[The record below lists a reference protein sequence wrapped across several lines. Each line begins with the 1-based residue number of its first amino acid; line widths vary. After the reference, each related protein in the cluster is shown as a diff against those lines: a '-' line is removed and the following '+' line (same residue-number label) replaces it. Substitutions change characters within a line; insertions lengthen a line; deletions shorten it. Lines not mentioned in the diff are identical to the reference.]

1 MSIIFWVLS
10 VVAGAIIVFGAY
22 ALLTK
27 FVFNKVIVNKWLLLA
42 VSLIFLGVGF
52 FLVANTWLKIV
63 LEAIGIIILF
73 WFFDVYTNGNP
84 RIKKEKKI
92 VIKAKPKPN
101 RVKNNK
107 K

>member
-1 MSIIFWVLS
+1 MNIIFWVLS
-10 VVAGAIIVFGAY
+10 VVAGAIIVFGSY

-27 FVFNKVIVNKWLLLA
+27 FVFNKVIVNKWILLA
-42 VSLIFLGVGF
+42 VSLIFLGLGF
-52 FLVANTWLKIV
+52 FLVTNTWLKIAF
-63 LEAIGIIILF
+63 EGIGIIILF

-92 VIKAKPKPN
+92 VIKAKAKPN

>member
-73 WFFDVYTNGNP
+73 WFFDCY
-84 RIKKEKKI
+84 KS
-92 VIKAKPKPN
+92 
-101 RVKNNK
+101 
-107 K
+107 

>member
-27 FVFNKVIVNKWLLLA
+27 FVFNKVIVNKWILLA

-92 VIKAKPKPN
+92 VIKAKPKLN